1 MKENLKTFKT
11 GANDVIVV
19 RQANA
24 NASYKATP
32 LHIRYDWTYI
42 EAMKKAIDIH
52 QFNIEKFSLHSII
65 DHYRIGKLSSWTK
78 SMQSKGKYAFTKQGA
93 RKTGGAIER
102 GTIKTASI
110 FVNGLKVLEH
120 IEFALSESG
129 DEILIHREKKEDT
142 SGSSNMGTINRENT
156 LFSRSTFNNEEL
168 NAMSLKNGK
177 NQVVLRLGEDLLN
190 TEIRFSIFLLN
201 QHDR

>member
-1 MKENLKTFKT
+1 
-11 GANDVIVV
+11 
-19 RQANA
+19 
-24 NASYKATP
+24 
-32 LHIRYDWTYI
+32 
-42 EAMKKAIDIH
+42 
-52 QFNIEKFSLHSII
+52 
-65 DHYRIGKLSSWTK
+65 
-78 SMQSKGKYAFTKQGA
+78 MQSKGKYAFTKQGA

-129 DEILIHREKKEDT
+129 DEISIHREKKEDAR
-142 SGSSNMGTINRENT
+142 GSSNMGTINKGNSP
-156 LFSRSTFNNEEL
+156 FSRNTFNNEEL

-177 NQVVLRLGEDLLN
+177 NPVVLRLGEDLLN

>member
-1 MKENLKTFKT
+1 
-11 GANDVIVV
+11 
-19 RQANA
+19 
-24 NASYKATP
+24 
-32 LHIRYDWTYI
+32 
-42 EAMKKAIDIH
+42 
-52 QFNIEKFSLHSII
+52 
-65 DHYRIGKLSSWTK
+65 
-78 SMQSKGKYAFTKQGA
+78 MQSKGKYAFTKQGA
-93 RKTGGAIER
+93 RKIGGAIER

-142 SGSSNMGTINRENT
+142 SGSSNMGTINKGNT
-156 LFSRSTFNNEEL
+156 LFTRNTFNNEEL

-177 NQVVLRLGEDLLN
+177 NQVVLRAGEDLLN
-190 TEIRFSIFLLN
+190 TEIHFSIFLLK

>member
-1 MKENLKTFKT
+1 
-11 GANDVIVV
+11 
-19 RQANA
+19 
-24 NASYKATP
+24 
-32 LHIRYDWTYI
+32 
-42 EAMKKAIDIH
+42 
-52 QFNIEKFSLHSII
+52 
-65 DHYRIGKLSSWTK
+65 
-78 SMQSKGKYAFTKQGA
+78 MQSKGKYAFTKQGA

-142 SGSSNMGTINRENT
+142 SGSSNMGTINKGIK
-156 LFSRSTFNNEEL
+156 LVSRNTFNNEEL

-177 NQVVLRLGEDLLN
+177 NQVLLRAGEDLLN
-190 TEIRFSIFLLN
+190 TEIHFSIFLLN
-201 QHDR
+201 QQDR